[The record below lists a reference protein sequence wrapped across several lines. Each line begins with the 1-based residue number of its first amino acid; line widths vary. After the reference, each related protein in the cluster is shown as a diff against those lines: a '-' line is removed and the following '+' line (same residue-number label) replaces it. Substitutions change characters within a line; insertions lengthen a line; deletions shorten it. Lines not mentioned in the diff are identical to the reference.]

1 MINGISRPQ
10 WGMSAL
16 GFSHRLGRIPSPPRR
31 AGNRVRPLLFPA
43 SDFLIAL
50 DSIARYPSRGCGLGS
65 PAVEIQHQRFRPLR
79 YLLEGNVRRLGD
91 KIEVNAQLIST
102 DTGAHVWAD
111 RFDGALSPLAAL
123 VSCWASVA
131 DVFCPAERA
140 YSRRSSKARNPPR
153 SCFGQRV

>member
-1 MINGISRPQ
+1 MINGISVSSMGHVRF
-10 WGMSAL
+10 GF
-16 GFSHRLGRIPSPPRR
+16 FSHSLGRIPSPPRR

-79 YLLEGNVRRLGD
+79 YLLEGSVRRLGD

-102 DTGAHVWAD
+102 DTGAT
-111 RFDGALSPLAAL
+111 GPTALSA
-123 VSCWASVA
+123 
-131 DVFCPAERA
+131 
-140 YSRRSSKARNPPR
+140 RSPR
-153 SCFGQRV
+153 L